1 MLLPWILTRDLAK
14 EVHVRARDEAET
26 RSRRPTMWSHRSP
39 HIVLITVSE
48 CNAECES

>member
-1 MLLPWILTRDLAK
+1 MLLPWILTQDLAK
-14 EVHVRARDEAET
+14 EVHVRDEAEA

-39 HIVLITVSE
+39 HIVLIRVSE